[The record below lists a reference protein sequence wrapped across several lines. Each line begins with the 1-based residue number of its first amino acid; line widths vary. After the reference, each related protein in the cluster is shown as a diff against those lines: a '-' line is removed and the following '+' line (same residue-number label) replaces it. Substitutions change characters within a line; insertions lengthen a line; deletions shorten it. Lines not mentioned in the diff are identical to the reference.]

1 MDLDTALTG
10 KPAEGAT
17 ATDMLRADH
26 REVRRL
32 FGDYDRAGEDAH
44 ARRVALRTLCLQ
56 LELHDRIERDV
67 FYPAIAKTNPER
79 ANSAL
84 AQHDDLLQLVR
95 DITTTMPDA
104 ACRAKVKELEQR
116 FEEHVRKEEGFL
128 FQRLESTGE
137 AALRELGAELIK
149 RKEALTRSTEEFE
162 GPAT

>member
-32 FGDYDRAGEDAH
+32 FSDYDLAGEDAH
-44 ARRVALRTLCLQ
+44 TARVTLRALCLQ

-67 FYPAIAKTNPER
+67 VYPAIAKSDR
-79 ANSAL
+79 DGLKSAL
-84 AQHDDLLQLVR
+84 TEHDDLMALVR
-95 DITTTMPDA
+95 DIKTNMSDA

-116 FEEHVRKEEGFL
+116 FEDHVRAEEENL
-128 FQRLESTGE
+128 FRRLESTGD
-137 AALRELGAELIK
+137 AALRELGADLIE
-149 RKEALTRSTEEFE
+149 RKETLTRSTEEFE